1 MDAFIF
7 KANACVCP
15 TSLLSRYITFD
26 RYGLKPFDYRYGA
39 VHGASA
45 MRAEIFARGPIACGV
60 DAEPL
65 LNYTVSGLLRAL
77 ALA

>member
-1 MDAFIF
+1 MR
-7 KANACVCP
+7 VCAQ
-15 TSLLSRYITFD
+15 LARYLVTLPSTATVF
-26 RYGLKPFDYRYGA
+26 KPFNNRYGA

-65 LNYTVSGLLRAL
+65 LNYTVSGMLRAL